1 MKSQRLSRGVEL
13 KLKLKIEA
21 IPGLSETD
29 LSLSKIVD
37 RIILGPWL
45 SSPLARG
52 TIGKMLEALGRSDL
66 KDRIMARRFRSGR
79 LNVQCDTRLTT

>member
-1 MKSQRLSRGVEL
+1 LGCGVEL
-13 KLKLKIEA
+13 KLKLKIETVT
-21 IPGLSETD
+21 GLSETD

-37 RIILGPWL
+37 RIIPGLSL

-66 KDRIMARRFRSGR
+66 KYRIMAPTIPFWAG
-79 LNVQCDTRLTT
+79 